1 MEGEYSVFQEYK
13 KRKKGEDNERRG
25 EKRKQKKKRLG
36 EWLREKVRRMEYE
49 ISTRERASVVGD

>member
-1 MEGEYSVFQEYK
+1 M
-13 KRKKGEDNERRG
+13 RDRG